1 MIDGINKIHWFKDRT
16 ACETY
21 FARCAKN
28 IGKEFSPEFVF
39 EGNSNVNFQY
49 VIDVANVIG
58 WENIGVAER
67 WFERDDLDHIDELYF
82 RIRGEFPRSEQPR
95 VFLDADEVSIEADG
109 TIRVWWD

>member
-16 ACETY
+16 ACEAY

-28 IGKEFSPEFVF
+28 IGKELSPEFVF

-49 VIDVANVIG
+49 IIDVANVIG

-67 WFERDDLDHIDELYF
+67 WFEMDDLSHIDELYL
-82 RIRGEFPRSEQPR
+82 RIRGEFPRSEQQC

>member
-1 MIDGINKIHWFKDRT
+1 MIDGINKIHWFKNRT
-16 ACETY
+16 ACEAY

-39 EGNSNVNFQY
+39 EGNCNVKFQY
-49 VIDVANVIG
+49 VIDAANVIG

-67 WFERDDLDHIDELYF
+67 WFELDDLDHIDELYF